1 MPLPRI
7 SDSFELSSAQ
17 ISAAWDYEMTD
28 ISAVLAS
35 ADQALDTSLE
45 RLFNLVK
52 IKSISTDPAYKAECR
67 KAAEWLVGELN
78 SLGFDASVRDTPGHP
93 MVVAHH
99 AAATAEAPH
108 VLFYGHYDVQPVDP
122 IELWEDDPFDPKIK
136 ELAPGR
142 KVITGRGTSDDKGQ
156 LLTFLEACRAY
167 KAVKGGLPI
176 KVTILFEGEEES
188 GSPSLKPFLEANAA
202 ELKADYALVCD
213 TSMWDR
219 ETPAIAAALRGLVG
233 EEIVVTA
240 ADRDLHSGLFG
251 GAAAN
256 PITILTRILAGLHDE
271 TGRITLPGFY
281 DGVEETP
288 ANIKASWDTLGRT
301 AESFLGEVGLSLPSG
316 EKGRSVLELTWAR
329 PTAEINGIIGGYTGE
344 GFKTVIAAKASA
356 KVSFRLV
363 GDQDP
368 AKIRESFRA
377 YVQSKIPADCSVE
390 FHAHGGS
397 PAIQLSYDSP
407 VLTKAKNAL
416 SDEWP
421 KPAVVIGM
429 GGSIPIVGD
438 FQKMLGMDSLLVGYG
453 LTDDR
458 IHSPNEKYDL
468 MSFHKGI
475 RSWIRIMDALSR

>member
-1 MPLPRI
+1 
-7 SDSFELSSAQ
+7 
-17 ISAAWDYEMTD
+17 MTD

-45 RLFNLVK
+45 RLFSLVR

-67 KAAEWLVGELN
+67 KAAEWLVGELKD
-78 SLGFDASVRDTPGHP
+78 LGFEASVRDTPGHP

-99 AAATAEAPH
+99 AAESAEAPH

-122 IELWEDDPFDPKIK
+122 IDLWEDDPFDPKIK

-368 AKIRESFRA
+368 AKIRESFRS
-377 YVQSKIPADCSVE
+377 YVRSKIPADCSVE

-475 RSWIRIMDALSR
+475 RSWIRIMEALSR